1 MLSTGLVYSYLAG
14 HVGHRTNCEG
24 AFRALKRGYAHWAS
38 GRLARIDVNV
48 DNPEYCHVRAT
59 TKASMKPVSNN
70 VGLLLKKTKPLT
82 NIIKATCQCAASVSV
97 LLYQQKISKL
107 HLLMFQL
114 YFMHLLD

>member
-24 AFRALKRGYAHWAS
+24 AFRALKHGYGHWAS

-59 TKASMKPVSNN
+59 TKPSMKPVSYNM
-70 VGLLLKKTKPLT
+70 GLLLKKNKPLKT
-82 NIIKATCQCAASVSV
+82 SLKQLANV
-97 LLYQQKISKL
+97 LCGE
-107 HLLMFQL
+107 
-114 YFMHLLD
+114 